1 MVKDT
6 GAPGSADA
14 IRALS
19 QPHSLAVKADGEG
32 NPVTVQLKGRWLKV
46 ESVADRWRIDDEWW
60 RSDPVTR
67 VYYECM
73 VDQGLKAT
81 VFQDLTTGRWY
92 LQKA

>member
-6 GAPGSADA
+6 RAPGSADA

-19 QPHSLAVKADGEG
+19 QPVPLAVKADREG
-32 NPVTVQLKGRWLKV
+32 NPVSVRLKGRWLKV
-46 ESVADRWRIDDEWW
+46 ESIADRWRIDDEWW

-73 VDQGLKAT
+73 VDQGLKVA
-81 VFQDLTTGRWY
+81 VFHDLVAGQWFQQR
-92 LQKA
+92 A